1 MSNFDD
7 GDTSTGAGAG
17 GAGGGMQPPNNGT
30 PVGGAV
36 GAKEYNSK
44 GLMFQ
49 RLSLRDSK
57 QVNNMNHHHDH
68 HQH

>member
-17 GAGGGMQPPNNGT
+17 GAAGAGA
-30 PVGGAV
+30 GGAE
-36 GAKEYNSK
+36 EYNSK

-49 RLSLRDSK
+49 RLSLRDSQ
-57 QVNNMNHHHDH
+57 QVNNTNHASCSSSAL
-68 HQH
+68 QQQEP